1 MSAGYRFK
9 RDDALPRAAALI
21 EALRPACAQI
31 EIAGSLRRGKATVGD
46 IEIVARP
53 LVEERPVAGQLGLF
67 GDGQPAT
74 VERVSLLDPLLE
86 RLAAAGEIHQARP
99 FTHEKG
105 AWGEKY
111 KKFWTA
117 LDGGVIQVDLFL
129 VNAENWGA
137 ILMIRTGPS
146 DFSRAVVDQFR
157 RDKKYRQQGG
167 YLISQSSG
175 QIVPVPKERDY
186 FRYLGIAYI
195 PPEQRNLPLLRQML
209 AQSIRTARD
218 REGN

>member
-1 MSAGYRFK
+1 MSGNYRFK
-9 RDDALPRAAALI
+9 REHALPRAEALV
-21 EALRPACAQI
+21 EALRPVCAQI
-31 EIAGSLRRGKATVGD
+31 EIAGSLRRGNATVGD

-67 GDGQPAT
+67 GDGKPAT

-129 VNAENWGA
+129 VTPPAQWGP
-137 ILMIRTGPS
+137 IFTIRTGPG
-146 DFSRAVVDQFR
+146 DFGQALMRHINANTLWRQDEGRLVHRGAGKEVQTPTERAYFEAL
-157 RDKKYRQQGG
+157 G
-167 YLISQSSG
+167 
-175 QIVPVPKERDY
+175 VPWIEPADRS
-186 FRYLGIAYI
+186 
-195 PPEQRNLPLLRQML
+195 PEALQKVLRQHGAL
-209 AQSIRTARD
+209 
-218 REGN
+218 

>member
-117 LDGGVIQVDLFL
+117 LDSGVIQVDLFL
-129 VNAENWGA
+129 VTPPAQWGP
-137 ILMIRTGPS
+137 IFTIRTGPG
-146 DFSRAVVDQFR
+146 DFGQALMRHINANTLWRQDDGRLVHRGTGKDAQTPTERSYFEVLGVPWIEPADRSAEMLGRA
-157 RDKKYRQQGG
+157 
-167 YLISQSSG
+167 
-175 QIVPVPKERDY
+175 
-186 FRYLGIAYI
+186 
-195 PPEQRNLPLLRQML
+195 LRED
-209 AQSIRTARD
+209 AKRGTN
-218 REGN
+218 G